1 MKKLTAAAFA
11 VFAAAFLNGCDIA
24 DETYQPEKYVISE
37 EKQNYD
43 GGSNDRTSSET
54 ETRSDSSA
62 APSSARQSTSSSERS
77 VSSVGSVKSSSV
89 SSSKKKAPAAPKKT
103 STEPVIHDNELAYIL
118 KDVYLGGKNR
128 YAVISG
134 QKCTSENP
142 NALKIGDT
150 LYENF
155 AISLYDGG
163 KLVDR
168 LKLDIPSG
176 ERFIILENAAEG
188 LSYGCDVIS
197 NKKLF
202 GAEEYPDVI
211 GLVFQGEDEAA
222 VPVYERFFSVFDGK
236 LTELPIYE
244 DGYEV
249 SPRGAK
255 LEPKS
260 AGLAVQH
267 LTVPD
272 GDGYRIVKYEYTFDI
287 ENRRLNKRQVKFYG
301 WDY

>member
-1 MKKLTAAAFA
+1 MKKLTAAALA
-11 VFAAAFLNGCDIA
+11 VFAAALLNGCDISE
-24 DETYQPEKYVISE
+24 ETYQPEKYVIAE
-37 EKQNYD
+37 AKQSRDSSD
-43 GGSNDRTSSET
+43 GVISPEIESG
-54 ETRSDSSA
+54 SDSSA
-62 APSSARQSTSSSERS
+62 ASSSARQGASSTKRS
-77 VSSVGSVKSSSV
+77 TAPVGSAKSASASSL
-89 SSSKKKAPAAPKKT
+89 KKKAPAAP
-103 STEPVIHDNELAYIL
+103 VIRDNETAYIL
-118 KDVYLGGKNR
+118 KDVYLGGKSR

-134 QKCTSENP
+134 QKCVSENP

-163 KLVDR
+163 KRVDR
-168 LKLDIPSG
+168 LKLDVPSG

-202 GAEEYPDVI
+202 GAEEYPDII
-211 GLVFQGEDEAA
+211 GLVFQGEAEGEDEAA

-244 DGYEV
+244 DGCEV
-249 SPRGAK
+249 RPRGAK

-260 AGLAVQH
+260 AGLTVQH
-267 LTVPD
+267 LTVPS
-272 GDGYRIVKYEYTFDI
+272 GDGYRIVKYEYTFDV
-287 ENRRLNKRQVKFYG
+287 ENRRLNKRQVRFYG